1 MWKNTSDKYGL
12 TAVLIHWL
20 SALIIFGLFALG
32 WWMLT
37 LTYYDEWYRLG
48 PWWHKSFGITLLIVT
63 VLRVFWTLTNTK
75 PKPLGSKFE
84 RLGAKAGHFLLYLLL
99 FTVMISGFLISTADG
114 SSISVFD
121 WFSVPAVITDL
132 PKQEDIAGDIHWYS
146 ALSLVILAGGH
157 GLAALKH
164 HFINRDS
171 TLIRMFG
178 KTKRKS

>member
-84 RLGAKAGHFLLYLLL
+84 RLGAKAGHFLL
-99 FTVMISGFLISTADG
+99 STADG

-178 KTKRKS
+178 KTKRK